1 MTSHIGKLM
10 LALGIL
16 LTISVSS
23 SAASPGDDPTDDP
36 DTSVPF
42 DGGISLLVASG
53 VAYGVKQWRGNR
65 KNNKEQD
72 ASSEVED

>member
-1 MTSHIGKLM
+1 MISNIGKLM

-16 LTISVSS
+16 LTISVS
-23 SAASPGDDPTDDP
+23 ALAEDPGGPGGDVDA
-36 DTSVPF
+36 PF

-53 VAYGVKQWRGNR
+53 VAYGVKQWRESR